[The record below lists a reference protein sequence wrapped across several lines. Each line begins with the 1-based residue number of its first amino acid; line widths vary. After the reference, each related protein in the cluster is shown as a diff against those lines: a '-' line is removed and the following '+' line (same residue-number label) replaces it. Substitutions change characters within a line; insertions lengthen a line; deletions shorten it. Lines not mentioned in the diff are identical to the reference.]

1 MPLPRARALHRVLLR
16 VTLSAAQ
23 VYAWIF
29 IFQFFYVRYGSIA
42 EGIASVVLTYAL
54 TQVVTILLT
63 PWTARALRH
72 GFRRLMVYAVLLLA
86 SAFTVLSA
94 SFAGYLGGFG
104 WGVGLFAV
112 LMGAYRALYWVPYE
126 VALVGQARE
135 VLPSRTRYAAEIL
148 VAFMPVVAG
157 LLLTYGPV
165 SPIVLLSLAAVL
177 SVVSILPLSGM
188 RDVHEGFVWN
198 YRQTFHEL
206 FSHSRRRMTLE
217 AVMHGI
223 EGAALLLLWPL
234 VVFILLDWS
243 YPMLG
248 VVLSVTYLFG
258 LFIRSL
264 FHTPLSRASS
274 STLALLAASAW
285 IMRLTVGGAVG
296 VILVDTYFYIGSR
309 PQRRGIDMG
318 TYEQSADNATFVDE
332 HTALKEMGIALGRL
346 SVCLLVV
353 MLIAVTSIP
362 LTFMIAFLCA
372 AGAAAYSIY
381 LARAL

>member
-23 VYAWIF
+23 VYAWGF

-63 PWTARALRH
+63 PWTARLLRH
-72 GFRRLMVYAVLLLA
+72 GFRRLMVYAVLFLA

-94 SFAGYLGGFG
+94 SFAGYIGGFG

-112 LMGAYRALYWVPYE
+112 LMGAYRAFYWVPYE
-126 VALVGQARE
+126 VALVEQARE
-135 VLPSRTRYAAEIL
+135 IMPSRTRYAAEIL
-148 VAFMPVVAG
+148 VAFMPAVAG

-165 SPIVLLSLAAVL
+165 SPIVLLSVAAVL
-177 SVVSILPLSGM
+177 SVVTILPLSGM
-188 RDVHEGFVWN
+188 RDVHEGFIWN

-223 EGAALLLLWPL
+223 EGAALILLWPL
-234 VVFILLDWS
+234 VVFILLNWS

-248 VVLSVTYLFG
+248 IVLSVTYLLG

-264 FHTPLSRASS
+264 FHSPLSRASS

-309 PQRRGIDMG
+309 PQRRGIDVG
-318 TYEQSADNATFVDE
+318 TYEQSADNTTFVDE

-346 SVCLLVV
+346 LVCLLVV
-353 MLIAVTSIP
+353 MLIAVASVP

-372 AGAAAYSIY
+372 AAAAAYSIY
-381 LARAL
+381 LGRAL